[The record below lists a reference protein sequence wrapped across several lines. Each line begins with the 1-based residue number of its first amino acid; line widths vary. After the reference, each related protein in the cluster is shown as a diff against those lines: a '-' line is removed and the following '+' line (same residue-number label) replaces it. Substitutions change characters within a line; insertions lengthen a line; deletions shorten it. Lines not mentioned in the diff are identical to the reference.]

1 MAKRVLM
8 VLTAHDQIGLS
19 GKKLVTGLM
28 KLQRQII
35 H

>member
-8 VLTAHDQIGLS
+8 VLTSHDLMGLS
-19 GKKLVTGLM
+19 GKKLATGLM
-28 KLQRQII
+28 KLQQLIT